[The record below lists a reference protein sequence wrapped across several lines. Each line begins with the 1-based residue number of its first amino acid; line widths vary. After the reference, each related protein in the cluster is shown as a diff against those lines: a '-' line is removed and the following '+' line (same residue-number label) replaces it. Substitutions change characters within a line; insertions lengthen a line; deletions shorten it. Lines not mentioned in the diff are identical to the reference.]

1 MLTGYWLLP
10 IIPLSPPLEKGE
22 LLPRAQNSL
31 HFVGQG
37 FSLATSRPKG
47 LPYRN
52 DIFRCKQ
59 YYAPLKRYKKGR
71 SMKTKVA
78 VIGATGYTGL
88 ELLRFV
94 LHHPEVEVTA
104 LTSQKYAGIEIDRV
118 VPTLMNHLQLKCEEL
133 SFPQISK
140 RADFI
145 FTAVPHK
152 TAMETVPLFYK
163 EGKRVVDLSAD
174 FRFKDAGVYENW
186 YQKHTAADLL
196 PESVY
201 GLPELH
207 REKIRS
213 AKIVGNPGC
222 YPTGALIG
230 LIPLI
235 KNGIIFFENI
245 VIDSKSGVSGAGR
258 DAILE
263 SLFCEVNEGVKAY
276 KIFAHRHT
284 PEIDQELSRI
294 AQKEMNVT
302 FVPHLIPMDRGIL
315 STLYVR
321 LTKKMK
327 TEELLHAIESFYQGQ
342 PFIRTYPKGKLPSTK
357 DVRGSNFCGIGVT
370 VSESDD
376 RAVVVTAIDN
386 LVKGA
391 SGEAV
396 QNMNIMLGFPE
407 TMGLDVLPIF
417 P

>member
-1 MLTGYWLLP
+1 
-10 IIPLSPPLEKGE
+10 
-22 LLPRAQNSL
+22 
-31 HFVGQG
+31 
-37 FSLATSRPKG
+37 
-47 LPYRN
+47 
-52 DIFRCKQ
+52 
-59 YYAPLKRYKKGR
+59 
-71 SMKTKVA
+71 MKTRVGI
-78 VIGATGYTGL
+78 IGATGYTGV
-88 ELLRFV
+88 ELLRLL
-94 LHHPEVEVTA
+94 LHHPQVEVAA
-104 LTSQKYAGIEIDRV
+104 LTSQKYAGMPIDQV
-118 VPTLMNHLQLKCEEL
+118 FPSLMKHLPLKCEEL
-133 SFPQISK
+133 SVDQISK
-140 RADFI
+140 KTDFV

-152 TAMETVPLFYK
+152 TAMEVVPLFHRQ
-163 EGKRVVDLSAD
+163 GKRIVDLSAD
-174 FRFKDAGVYENW
+174 FRFRNAAVYEKW
-186 YQKHTAADLL
+186 YQKHTSADLL

-207 REKIRS
+207 REEIRN
-213 AKIVGNPGC
+213 ARIVGNPGC

-230 LIPLI
+230 LIPLVKKGMI
-235 KNGIIFFENI
+235 SVEHI
-245 VIDSKSGVSGAGR
+245 VVDSKSGVSGAGR
-258 DAILE
+258 DVVLE

-284 PEIDQELSRI
+284 PEIDQELSRL

-327 TEELLHAIESFYQGQ
+327 TEELLHAIEDFYQGE

-407 TMGLDVLPIF
+407 TMGLDVLPLF

>member
-1 MLTGYWLLP
+1 
-10 IIPLSPPLEKGE
+10 
-22 LLPRAQNSL
+22 
-31 HFVGQG
+31 
-37 FSLATSRPKG
+37 
-47 LPYRN
+47 
-52 DIFRCKQ
+52 
-59 YYAPLKRYKKGR
+59 
-71 SMKTKVA
+71 MKTKVGI
-78 VIGATGYTGL
+78 IGATGYTGV
-88 ELLRFV
+88 ELLRLL
-94 LHHPEVEVTA
+94 LHHPQVEVAA
-104 LTSQKYAGIEIDRV
+104 LTSQKYAGMPIDQV
-118 VPTLMNHLQLKCEEL
+118 FPSLMKHLPLKCEEL
-133 SFPQISK
+133 NVEQISK
-140 RADFI
+140 KTDFV

-152 TAMETVPLFYK
+152 TAMEVVPLFHRQ
-163 EGKRVVDLSAD
+163 GKKIVDLSAD
-174 FRFKDAGVYENW
+174 FRFRNAAVYEKW
-186 YQKHTAADLL
+186 YQKHTSADLL

-207 REKIRS
+207 REEIRN
-213 AKIVGNPGC
+213 ARIVGNPGC

-230 LIPLI
+230 LSPLVKKGMI
-235 KNGIIFFENI
+235 SVDHI
-245 VIDSKSGVSGAGR
+245 VVDSKSGVSGAGR
-258 DAILE
+258 DVVLE

-284 PEIDQELSRI
+284 PEIDQELSRL

-327 TEELLHAIESFYQGQ
+327 TEELLHAIEDFYQGE

-376 RAVVVTAIDN
+376 RAVIVTAIDN

-407 TMGLDVLPIF
+407 TMGLDVLPLF